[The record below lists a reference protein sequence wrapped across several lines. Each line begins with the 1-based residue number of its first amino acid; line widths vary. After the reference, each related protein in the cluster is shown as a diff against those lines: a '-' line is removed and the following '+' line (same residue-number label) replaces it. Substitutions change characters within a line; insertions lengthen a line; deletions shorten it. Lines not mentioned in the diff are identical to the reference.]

1 MKKSELYKMAS
12 YAVMHCNQI
21 TGCEKLD
28 VLKVL
33 IEDRDLA
40 IWREMNEEEE
50 KNG

>member
-1 MKKSELYKMAS
+1 MKKSEIYKMAS
-12 YAVMHCNQI
+12 FAVLHCNQV
-21 TGCEKLD
+21 TDSEKLD

-40 IWREMNEEEE
+40 IWREKNEEEE